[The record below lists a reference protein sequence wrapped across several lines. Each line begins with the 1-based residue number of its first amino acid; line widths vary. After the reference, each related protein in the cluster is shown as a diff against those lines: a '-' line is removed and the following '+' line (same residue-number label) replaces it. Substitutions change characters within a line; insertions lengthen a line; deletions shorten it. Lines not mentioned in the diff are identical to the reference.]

1 MKTVLIVDDNR
12 IIVQTLKK
20 IVDWEAFGFGE
31 PRTAYNGEDALAC
44 SDGVDVLFTD
54 IQMPR
59 MDGLALMRAMRERN
73 TRARFVVLSAYDDFA
88 YVREAFKLGVSEYLL
103 KTEIG
108 KAVVESLLQGF
119 ADEARRLEEL
129 EQTRRGLL
137 AQRGGAEEIVL
148 KNTGSNRQHIKA
160 IYLARL
166 IHGIGMTPVSQLR
179 GDCPFLRLRE
189 GRYAVMDLRLSYE
202 KKLLDEVWKGSI
214 QLFIYAV
221 VNIMEEVCETL
232 GVGDVASADAE
243 EFYIVLSFDSAAPDA
258 QCRSVMHAVFEQIAG
273 HLARCLN
280 THITAGAALA
290 VHGESFAEL
299 YQKSSAACRRQ
310 MISGHGRIRFDTDVR
325 NQDASGAVRLDA
337 AALVRHLKNAL
348 HTYQP
353 AAIRDCAK
361 EILIPPETVGA
372 EHFSQVMNLYQ
383 KYFFVLCD
391 FIEENAMA
399 DAFDAAVLAVPNY
412 EDLSMQQINERFCA
426 LLEGAAQAVQA
437 CSALVRRARHY
448 VSEQYFSDI
457 NLTTLA
463 QELDVSS
470 KYLGRLFV
478 EQTGIS
484 FNTYLNEVRV
494 SRAKELIRSDSM
506 KLYQVAELVGYASFE
521 HFSRVFKKI
530 TGLSPKA
537 FAEKT
542 AL

>member
-54 IQMPR
+54 IRMPR

-73 TRARFVVLSAYDDFA
+73 TRARFVVLSAYDDFT

-108 KAVVESLLQGF
+108 KSVVESLLQGF

-137 AQRGGAEEIVL
+137 AQRGGAEEI
-148 KNTGSNRQHIKA
+148 
-160 IYLARL
+160 RL
-166 IHGIGMTPVSQLR
+166 IHGISMTPVSQLCS
-179 GDCPFLRLRE
+179 DCPFLRLRE

-221 VNIMEEVCETL
+221 VNIMEEVCDSF

-243 EFYIVLSFDSAAPDA
+243 EFYIVLSFDSAAPEA
-258 QCRSVMHAVFEQIAG
+258 QCRSVMNAVFEQIAG
-273 HLARCLN
+273 HLSRCLN

-290 VHGESFAEL
+290 THGESFAEL
-299 YQKSSAACRRQ
+299 YQKASAACRRQ
-310 MISGHGRIRFDTDVR
+310 MISGHGRIRFDTDAR
-325 NQDASGAVRLDA
+325 EQDASGAVCLDA

-353 AAIRDCAK
+353 AAIRGCAK

-478 EQTGIS
+478 EQMGIS